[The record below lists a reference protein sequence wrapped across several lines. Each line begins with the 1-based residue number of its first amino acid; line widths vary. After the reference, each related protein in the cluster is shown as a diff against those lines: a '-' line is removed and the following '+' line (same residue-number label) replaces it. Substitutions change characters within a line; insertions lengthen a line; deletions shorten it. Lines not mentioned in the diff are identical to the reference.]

1 MDKIVIMGRSLSF
14 IIPVYNE
21 EESVNELYG
30 QIRSACAQNAYDDYE
45 VIFIDDGSTDRS
57 AEKIKALIDEFQSD
71 NITMIRLRKNFGKA
85 AALQAGFEHAN
96 GDIAVTMDAD
106 LQDDPHEVPKLLA
119 ELDKGCDMVS
129 GWKQVRHDPLEKRL
143 PSKLFN
149 IVTAHMSGIKIHDF
163 NCGFKAYRRIVYE
176 NLNVYGEMHRYIPIL
191 AKRLGFS
198 VSEVP
203 TEHHAREHGKS
214 KYGFERYLRGL
225 FDSMTTSFL
234 LHYGDRPMHFF
245 GKPGLAMCAVGI
257 IICVILTI
265 QWMQGRG
272 IGTRPLLS
280 LGILLIT
287 IGFQFFATGLS
298 CEMMLD
304 RIGNRGKNPTYIKEV
319 IRSDHHSDDNSGA
332 GSLNQ
337 SL

>member
-1 MDKIVIMGRSLSF
+1 MEHRLSI

-21 EESVNELYG
+21 EESLQELYG
-30 QIRSACAQNAYDDYE
+30 RIENTCDQNGYNNHE
-45 VIFIDDGSTDRS
+45 VIFIDDGSTDNS
-57 AEKIKALIDEFQSD
+57 AGKIQDLIES
-71 NITMIRLRKNFGKA
+71 NPHSEITLIRFRKNFGKA
-85 AALQAGFEHAN
+85 AALQAGFEQAD
-96 GDIAVTMDAD
+96 GEIAITMDAD
-106 LQDDPHEVPKLLA
+106 LQDDPHEIPKLIS
-119 ELDKGCDMVS
+119 ELEKGYDMVS

-149 IVTAHMSGIKIHDF
+149 AVTAKLSGIKIHDF
-163 NCGFKAYRRIVYE
+163 NCGFKAYRKIVYE

-191 AKRLGFS
+191 SKRLGFS
-198 VSEVP
+198 ISEVP
-203 TEHHAREHGKS
+203 VEHHPREHGTS

-225 FDSMTTSFL
+225 FDSMTSSFL

-245 GKPGLAMCAVGI
+245 GRPGLLMCVIGFV
-257 IICVILTI
+257 ICLILTI
-265 QWMQGRG
+265 QWFQGRG

-304 RIGNRGKNPTYIKEV
+304 RIGNRGKNPTYIREIIKTEAKEQQK
-319 IRSDHHSDDNSGA
+319 NS
-332 GSLNQ
+332 
-337 SL
+337 

>member
-1 MDKIVIMGRSLSF
+1 MDQSLSI

-21 EESVNELYG
+21 EESVRELYD
-30 QIRSACAQNAYDDYE
+30 QICAACLQNDYSDYE
-45 VIFIDDGSTDRS
+45 IIFVDDGSTDAS
-57 AEKIKALIDEFQSD
+57 ARVIMDLINENPEAS
-71 NITMIRLRKNFGKA
+71 ITLIRFRKNFGKA
-85 AALQAGFEHAN
+85 AALQAGFEHAE
-96 GDIAVTMDAD
+96 GDIAITMDAD
-106 LQDDPHEVPKLLA
+106 LQDDPHEIPRLLA
-119 ELDKGCDMVS
+119 KLDEGFDMVS

-149 IVTAHMSGIKIHDF
+149 AVTAKMSGIKIHDF
-163 NCGFKAYRRIVYE
+163 NCGFKAYRKIVYE

-198 VSEVP
+198 VGEVP
-203 TEHHAREHGKS
+203 VEHHAREHGKS

-225 FDSMTTSFL
+225 FDSMTSSFL

-245 GKPGLAMCAVGI
+245 GRPGLLMCAIGI
-257 IICVILTI
+257 IICLILTV
-265 QWMQGRG
+265 QWFQGRG

-304 RIGNRGKNPTYIKEV
+304 RIGNRGKNPTYIKE
-319 IRSDHHSDDNSGA
+319 IFKSQDKQSHS
-332 GSLNQ
+332 
-337 SL
+337 